1 MQEVAWKAR
10 VRVIGDTVV
19 IAEELEIDTE
29 RAPTEAVN
37 VGTAPPSV
45 LCSCSLEAVR
55 IEI

>member
-1 MQEVAWKAR
+1 M
-10 VRVIGDTVV
+10 VV
-19 IAEELEIDTE
+19 VAEELEIDKE